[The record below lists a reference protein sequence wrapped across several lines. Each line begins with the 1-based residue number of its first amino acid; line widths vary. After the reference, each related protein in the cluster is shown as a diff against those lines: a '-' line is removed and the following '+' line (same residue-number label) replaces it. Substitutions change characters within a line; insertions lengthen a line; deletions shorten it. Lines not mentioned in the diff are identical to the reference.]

1 MNADAEMVEAL
12 AAKKNSVLADND
24 ATRQASLVAA
34 TPAAS
39 IAVGQRFFYLLA
51 MKSSV
56 DCHEYIDSDNVVV
69 HPSAGFS
76 VGSDGEDSSLAL
88 GHSRVEET
96 ISSQDISTA
105 GEEALLRTIKKIL
118 NGPGKLV
125 FSYLLV
131 YVALSY

>member
-1 MNADAEMVEAL
+1 MRY
-12 AAKKNSVLADND
+12 AKLLLLQPRLLPLLQSVRD
-24 ATRQASLVAA
+24 
-34 TPAAS
+34 
-39 IAVGQRFFYLLA
+39 FFYLLA
-51 MKSSV
+51 IKSSV

-125 FSYLLV
+125 FSY
-131 YVALSY
+131 